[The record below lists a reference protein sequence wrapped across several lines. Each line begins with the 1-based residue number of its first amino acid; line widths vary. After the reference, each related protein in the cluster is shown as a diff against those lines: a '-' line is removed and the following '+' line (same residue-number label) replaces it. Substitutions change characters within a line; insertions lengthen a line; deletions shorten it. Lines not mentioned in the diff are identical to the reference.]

1 MYPVADKITPFPP
14 EPADNRVAG
23 RRHREIKMAKY
34 IQLLNW
40 TDQGIKSVKDS
51 PKRLDAAREAAKK
64 MGITIL
70 KFYMTAGAHD
80 MVVIAD
86 APDSETM
93 AKFTL
98 MLGMGGNLRSTTMK
112 AFSEDAY
119 RRIMGSL

>member
-1 MYPVADKITPFPP
+1 MPKF
-14 EPADNRVAG
+14 
-23 RRHREIKMAKY
+23 

-64 MGITIL
+64 IGITIQ
-70 KFYMTAGAHD
+70 KFYMTTGAHD
-80 MVVIAD
+80 MVVIVD

-119 RRIMGSL
+119 RRITGSL